1 MNKRIPGGVMAVL
14 VGLTLA
20 GCSSSSSSSS
30 TTGSPATPTTSVDA
44 ATTTSTT
51 TESASPPTGAATARA
66 LGAAYVALLPT
77 GDPGSFCTAY
87 AVASQVSACRMVIA
101 DSGVTFS
108 HMALG
113 TVTVNGDHAVITT
126 TGTACKGTQCISNA
140 DANRAMAG
148 GIPFVAAYASA
159 DNPDSPT
166 GSPFVGA
173 AVRVG
178 GRWFAR
184 GF

>member
-1 MNKRIPGGVMAVL
+1 MNRWIPGGVMIVV
-14 VGLTLA
+14 VGLAIA
-20 GCSSSSSSSS
+20 GCSSSSSSTS
-30 TTGSPATPTTSVDA
+30 TTGSQATPTTSA
-44 ATTTSTT
+44 GATATSTT
-51 TESASPPTGAATARA
+51 ESTTPPTGAATAQA

-77 GDPGSFCTAY
+77 SDPGSFCTAY
-87 AVASQVSACRMVIA
+87 AVVSQVSACRMVVA
-101 DSGVTFS
+101 GSGVTFS

-113 TVTVNGDHAVITT
+113 KVTVHGDHAVITT
-126 TGTACKGTQCISNA
+126 TGMACKGTQCITNS

-148 GIPFVAAYASA
+148 GTPFAAAYASA
-159 DNPDSPT
+159 DNPNSPT

>member
-1 MNKRIPGGVMAVL
+1 MNKWIPGGAMVIV
-14 VGLTLA
+14 VGLSLA
-20 GCSSSSSSSS
+20 GCSSSNSSTS
-30 TTGSPATPTTSVDA
+30 TTGSQAPPTTSADV
-44 ATTTSTT
+44 ATTTQPTT
-51 TESASPPTGAATARA
+51 PPTGAATARA

-77 GDPGSFCTAY
+77 GDPGSFCTGY
-87 AVASQVSACRMVIA
+87 AVASQVSACRMVLA
-101 DSGVTFS
+101 GSGVTFS

-113 TVTVNGDHAVITT
+113 TVTVDGDHAVITT
-126 TGTACKGTQCISNA
+126 TGMACKGTQCITNT
-140 DANRAMAG
+140 DANRAMG
-148 GIPFVAAYASA
+148 GGTPFVAAYASA
-159 DNPDSPT
+159 DNPNSPT